1 MSTTMSHQHASPG
14 IQVRDERS
22 DQGAGFGPRGWGHAE
37 PVGREP
43 KPVRE
48 TLLRA
53 LQRLSARERVVPR
66 VFPGGD
72 FLIALGR
79 FGAGCPALILLLAGI
94 AHFCDALEAF
104 VIVLSTCVITLSGR
118 EIGLLLGDS
127 AALGGFRRAVEGR
140 VPLKAY
146 GLRDYFPSGLAANIV
161 RDHRIISPDYTILH
175 AKDYEE
181 YTTFQYSPQKSL
193 IVAPFEPDRSSPILL
208 FCLLRELGRIG
219 TKGYLARGAGC
230 AAVWHVASA
239 VTPLFLFASPSSWH
253 AYVLWI
259 FVTTAVV
266 RLSVKGVRLEAEIEA
281 DHLALVQVFFS
292 WCVGSLAD
300 QFSRSEV
307 EILADPQ
314 VAPPD
319 EQKASED
326 DRLVRNE
333 IFEKMRADARNSELT
348 FVDFYIWL
356 GVRSREYKPLIA
368 AAAVLLA
375 VAYLEPLHR
384 VGVDYT
390 SLMAAVLFLFLALLL
405 SAALKHRNL
414 GRVNSLIQAK
424 AR

>member
-1 MSTTMSHQHASPG
+1 M
-14 IQVRDERS
+14 RNERS
-22 DQGAGFGPRGWGHAE
+22 DQEASLGPRARAE

-43 KPVRE
+43 KPVRD

-79 FGAGCPALILLLAGI
+79 FGAGCPALILLSAGI
-94 AHFCDALEAF
+94 VHFCDALEAF
-104 VIVLSTCVITLSGR
+104 VIVLSTCVITFSGR

-127 AALGGFRRAVEGR
+127 AALGGFHKAVEGR

-161 RDHRIISPDYTILH
+161 RDHRVMSPDYTILH
-175 AKDYEE
+175 AKDYGK

-193 IVAPFEPDRSSPILL
+193 IVVPFEPDRSSPISL
-208 FCLLRELGRIG
+208 FHLLRELGRIG
-219 TKGYLARGAGC
+219 KKGYLARGAGC
-230 AAVWHVASA
+230 AVVWHVASA
-239 VTPLFLFASPSSWH
+239 VTPLFLFASPGSWH
-253 AYVLWI
+253 AYVLWV
-259 FVTTAVV
+259 FVTGAVV
-266 RLSVKGVRLEAEIEA
+266 RSSLRGVRLESEIEA

-300 QFSRSEV
+300 QFSRSGV

-314 VAPPD
+314 TAPPND
-319 EQKASED
+319 QESSED

-348 FVDFYIWL
+348 FVDYYIWL
-356 GVRSREYKPLIA
+356 GVRSREYKPLVV

-375 VAYLEPLHR
+375 VACLEPLHR
-384 VGVDYT
+384 VGVGCA
-390 SLMAAVLFLFLALLL
+390 SLVAAVLFLLLALLL
-405 SAALKHRNL
+405 SAALKYRNL
-414 GRVNSLIQAK
+414 ARVNSLIHPNYG
-424 AR
+424 